1 MVRHRTACER
11 QRREQLALALGEQR
25 EVGEHAAPRVP
36 SARTRIRWSR
46 DAHGRFVA
54 GIGAAESAPRVRTL
68 PARDSR
74 GRFVAFPTTNAPSWF
89 VFCCDSYRIAGEP
102 ATALSP
108 TVAPRLHELP
118 RAIVRRRHRRVTRT
132 QLENAVAFLLLMI
145 VLAWYWWHLPPPHH

>member
-1 MVRHRTACER
+1 MSLRTASAKQC
-11 QRREQLALALGEQR
+11 REQLALALGEQR
-25 EVGEHAAPRVP
+25 EVGNRAPVTVT
-36 SARTRIRWSR
+36 SARRRIRGSR
-46 DAHGRFVA
+46 DASGRFMA
-54 GIGAAESAPRVRTL
+54 GTRPERVSRVRTL

-102 ATALSP
+102 ATTLSP
-108 TVAPRLHELP
+108 MVAPRLHELP
-118 RAIVRRRHRRVTRT
+118 RAIVRRPRPQVTRA